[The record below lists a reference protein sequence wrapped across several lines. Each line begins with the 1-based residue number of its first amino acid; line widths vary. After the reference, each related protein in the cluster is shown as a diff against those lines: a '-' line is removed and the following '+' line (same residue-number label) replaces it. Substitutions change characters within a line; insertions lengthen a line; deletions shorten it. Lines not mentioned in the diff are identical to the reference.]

1 MLICYICSLPFSSV
15 KFYLNHLRLSHAI
28 HHIGVAVNCEQNSCP
43 RTFTNFRYLK
53 THLEKEHS
61 NLINSDFSNAYA
73 TVTNVI
79 ENTGENIANLAG
91 NIENHDSNDD
101 HMSDDSQ
108 SELLPK
114 PVNLTSSEMS
124 FICQLQRRICH

>member
-1 MLICYICSLPFSSV
+1 M
-15 KFYLNHLRLSHAI
+15 
-28 HHIGVAVNCEQNSCP
+28 
-43 RTFTNFRYLK
+43 
-53 THLEKEHS
+53 EKEHS

-124 FICQLQRRICH
+124 FIGQLQRRICH